1 MSVGY
6 DVKLTGKVAIVTG
19 GSGTLCSVMAKALAD
34 CGAKVA
40 IIGRDKEKA
49 EAVAKQI
56 TDSLSDSEGIV
67 RGYSCDVCDKVQLE
81 MVYEQIK
88 AELGSCDILINGA
101 GGNRKEAI
109 TVKENII
116 TADMSA
122 EAASLEMSDFEQSL
136 WGLAEQ
142 SVDEVMELNYKGT
155 LLPIMVFTKEMIKK
169 QSGSII
175 NISSVAGVLPLTKV
189 VTYSNAKSA
198 IVNLTQ
204 WLAVHLGTS
213 GVRCNAIAPGFYDA
227 VQNHDLLFNEDGSL
241 KPRAEKIL
249 NNTPMGRFGEPKDL
263 AGAAVFLAS
272 EEMSGFINGVVL
284 PVDGGFLAYSGV

>member
-19 GSGTLCSVMAKALAD
+19 GSGTLCSVMAKALAN

-40 IIGRDKEKA
+40 IVGRDKEKA

-56 TDSLSDSEGIV
+56 TDSLFDSEGIV